1 MRAVIKRRG
10 AAVVKVSE
18 DDVLRAIEKLLVLGG
33 GCSALN
39 VGGRVVVRSGSF
51 VHSFIHSFCRRAG
64 PIQYCTTSPFAR
76 CAPFLEDGLFLS
88 RANFCDSLPDLD
100 ASQLRLTR
108 ITALRNDPRQSRRSS
123 TPTRAR

>member
-10 AAVVKVSE
+10 AAAAKVSE
-18 DDVLRAIEKLLVLGG
+18 DDVLRAIEKLRVLGG
-33 GCSALN
+33 G
-39 VGGRVVVRSGSF
+39 VERVERRRTRRRAVRF
-51 VHSFIHSFCRRAG
+51 VRSFIHSFCRRAG